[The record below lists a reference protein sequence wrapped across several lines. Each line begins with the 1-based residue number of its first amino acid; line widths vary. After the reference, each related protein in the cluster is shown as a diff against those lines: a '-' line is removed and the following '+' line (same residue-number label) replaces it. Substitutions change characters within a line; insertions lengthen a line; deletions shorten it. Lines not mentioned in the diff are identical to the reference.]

1 MKALAKFCL
10 FLGFLAFWGCDRD
23 LKEHKVP
30 PATLKKLERQY
41 DPALKEKE
49 ITGTISLE
57 NGQVSSPEGSM
68 LFLFVRPEGVNS
80 GPPLA
85 AKRIG
90 YFEFPYE
97 FAIGPKDIMMP
108 GAQFEG
114 NLSVTARL
122 DHDGDAKA
130 RPGDLLG
137 KIIAK
142 PGDKGVKIVL
152 NQSVQ
157 MKSQTISG
165 TLQIDKSVEGKVPPN
180 AVLFIIAKKKGP
192 RGTPPIAV
200 QRITD
205 PTFPLDFKIGQ
216 KDVMMPNAEFD
227 GDILLTARLDQDG
240 SAMGQSGDVEG
251 VLPAQAGENNVVLT
265 LDHVIGG

>member
-1 MKALAKFCL
+1 MTFC
-10 FLGFLAFWGCDRD
+10 GCDRD

-49 ITGTISLE
+49 ISGVITLE
-57 NGQVSSPEGSM
+57 NAQVPPPEGSM

-114 NLSVTARL
+114 SLSVTARL

-142 PGDKGVKIVL
+142 PGEKDVRIVL
-152 NQSVQ
+152 NQSVEVRG
-157 MKSQTISG
+157 QTISG
-165 TLQIDKSVEGKVPPN
+165 TLKIDKSVEAKVPPN

-200 QRITD
+200 QRMAD
-205 PTFPLDFKIGQ
+205 VQFPLKFSIGQ

-227 GDILLTARLDQDG
+227 GEILLMARLDQDG
-240 SAMGQSGDVEG
+240 SAMGQPGDVEG
-251 VLPAQAGENNVVLT
+251 VLSSQAGEKNVVLT
-265 LDHVIGG
+265 LNRVVGE